1 MNCHGLKPKSD
12 PTRIGSIKRYAKLA
26 MYRKGCSSSWIVSFL
41 ELNVDLNAR
50 MIATAT
56 TVVEQSM
63 KDVRRP
69 WELAALTPVVSHEIP
84 HQQRIRKKQG

>member
-1 MNCHGLKPKSD
+1 MNCHRLKPKADS
-12 PTRIGSIKRYAKLA
+12 TRIGSTKLYTKVA
-26 MYRKGCSSSWIVSFL
+26 MYRKGCSSSWTVSFL
-41 ELNVDLNAR
+41 ELNADLYAK

-56 TVVEQSM
+56 TLVEQSM

-84 HQQRIRKKQG
+84 HQQGIGKKHG